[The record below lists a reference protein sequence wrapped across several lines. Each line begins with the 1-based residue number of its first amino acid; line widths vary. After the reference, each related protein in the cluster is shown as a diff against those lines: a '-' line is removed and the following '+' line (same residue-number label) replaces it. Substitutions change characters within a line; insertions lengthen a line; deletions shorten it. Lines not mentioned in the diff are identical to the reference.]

1 MADVNFKNFKKR
13 LLEGSVLTISGDY
26 KVTLMSSEASFTEDD
41 ISISQSNYDAWVIA
55 SDTLETYIEEVDGK
69 FVWKA
74 KQVKLNG
81 TFSGIRGALVHS
93 EDLLNL
99 VRYDDFDRSI
109 DITNDDFIL
118 NLNNGIISI

>member
-1 MADVNFKNFKKR
+1 MADVNFKNFRKD
-13 LLEGSVLTISGDY
+13 LIEGSVATINGTY

-41 ISISQSNYDAWVIA
+41 ISISQSNYDAWGIA
-55 SDTLETYIEEVDGK
+55 SEPLETYVEEVNSK

-93 EDLLNL
+93 ELTNL
-99 VRYDDFDRSI
+99 VRYSDFGRNI

-118 NLNNGIISI
+118 NFNDGILSI